1 MYDLKTNAIGG
12 KNKETAE
19 MRPKI
24 LSWALSITALV
35 LLAGSVTAQNS
46 YLEHG
51 RISFDTGGLLVKGPQ
66 ETEWAAAA
74 VNALVV
80 PGDTLWVDEE
90 GSAEVELAGA
100 NFLRLADRSKAEVVA
115 LPPDVFIRGWIGSF
129 YIQRLTRSE
138 GTYVFATP
146 AGTVEIAS
154 DSMVRLDINE
164 QGALTVSVRWGRAVV
179 NSDQGGEVT
188 AMEGTRVWMDPG
200 YLPSDAT
207 PFNKAEADA
216 FDTWSN
222 DRARLLA
229 QGAQTTPKEVVVQ
242 NSTVGVYDL
251 PRYGEWVYI
260 DHQPYWRPTV
270 VVNYVPYRYGYWNYM
285 PAYGHVWIDE
295 YPFAYVTSHYGRWRH
310 TTSYGW
316 VWSYDPVWSP
326 AWVASMRVGEYY
338 MWSPVDY
345 YHRPVM
351 VVGGGTFGLAGLTFS
366 WFGCSYSHSNYL
378 YAGPGYILRPERGWI
393 DTIRAL
399 PPRDVYAWNVARH
412 AHHRPLVPFDSR
424 RIAGARDYNPP
435 RSIRGIPGELGR
447 SFSPMDRA
455 RRLEGA
461 LGRNTFAAARP
472 EMKNPV
478 RTAALGA
485 QRAANTRP
493 VHLNRTEQMYLRA
506 TGADRAPSGP
516 RTASLVP
523 ESQRLGR
530 TPGLSGPAAPG
541 PGPSIRS
548 GAAPVT
554 GPASPRTNIAVRDME
569 SSAPAPPGSGQFQR
583 TPMRQEGGIRTAPSP
598 SVRQPSTSAPSV
610 RSTPQPSMQPR
621 SISTPG
627 VRTAP
632 SPSVRQP
639 AASTPS
645 LRSTPQPSTQ
655 PRSIS
660 APGVRTAPSPS
671 VRQPA
676 ASTPSLRSTP
686 QPSTQP
692 RSISTP
698 SVRTAPSP
706 NLQQSPRSTSG
717 LSSRAPNI
725 SMPSPRSS
733 SGLSSRAPSMSMP
746 SPRSTSGLSS
756 RAPSISMPSP
766 RSTSGLSSRAPSMSM
781 PSPRSSSGLSSRA
794 PSMSMPSP
802 RGGSGMSVRG
812 GGMPPMGGRRGR

>member
-1 MYDLKTNAIGG
+1 
-12 KNKETAE
+12 

-24 LSWALSITALV
+24 LSWTLSIMAFVLWGGAALS
-35 LLAGSVTAQNS
+35 QNN

-100 NFLRLADRSKAEVVA
+100 SFLRLADRSKAEVVA

-138 GTYVFATP
+138 GTYIFATP

-154 DSMVRLDINE
+154 DSMVRMDINE

-188 AMEGTRVWMDPG
+188 AMEGTRVWVDPG

-229 QGAQTTPKEVVVQ
+229 EGAQTTPKEVVVQ
-242 NSTVGVYDL
+242 NTTVGVYDL

-399 PPRDVYAWNVARH
+399 PPRDVYAWNVARQ
-412 AHHRPLVPFDSR
+412 ANLRPQVPFDSR

-455 RRLEGA
+455 NRLEGA
-461 LGRNTFAAARP
+461 LGRSTFAAARP
-472 EMKNPV
+472 QMKNPV

-485 QRAANTRP
+485 QHAANIRP
-493 VHLNRTEQMYLRA
+493 VRMNRTEQMYLRA
-506 TGADRAPSGP
+506 TGADRAPAGP

-530 TPGLSGPAAPG
+530 TPGLRGPAAPG

-569 SSAPAPPGSGQFQR
+569 SSAPAPPGSG
-583 TPMRQEGGIRTAPSP
+583 
-598 SVRQPSTSAPSV
+598 
-610 RSTPQPSMQPR
+610 
-621 SISTPG
+621 
-627 VRTAP
+627 
-632 SPSVRQP
+632 
-639 AASTPS
+639 
-645 LRSTPQPSTQ
+645 
-655 PRSIS
+655 
-660 APGVRTAPSPS
+660 
-671 VRQPA
+671 
-676 ASTPSLRSTP
+676 
-686 QPSTQP
+686 
-692 RSISTP
+692 
-698 SVRTAPSP
+698 
-706 NLQQSPRSTSG
+706 
-717 LSSRAPNI
+717 
-725 SMPSPRSS
+725 
-733 SGLSSRAPSMSMP
+733 
-746 SPRSTSGLSS
+746 
-756 RAPSISMPSP
+756 
-766 RSTSGLSSRAPSMSM
+766 
-781 PSPRSSSGLSSRA
+781 
-794 PSMSMPSP
+794 
-802 RGGSGMSVRG
+802 
-812 GGMPPMGGRRGR
+812 